1 MILQMTEFPVV
12 LQQQLDWGDMD
23 AFHHINNVV
32 YFRYFENVRMKYF
45 EAIGMIEE
53 VQRTRIGPILGATE
67 CKYLLPLIY
76 PDSITLGAT
85 VSKIREKRLSM
96 KYFIYSQ
103 KLEKIAAEGSAEIVF
118 VDFTTGRSSLISDTF
133 LAAINN
139 IQANG

>member
-45 EAIGMIEE
+45 EATGMIDEA
-53 VQRTRIGPILGATE
+53 QRTRIVPILGATE

-103 KLEKIAAEGSAEIVF
+103 KLEKIRN
-118 VDFTTGRSSLISDTF
+118 TY
-133 LAAINN
+133 
-139 IQANG
+139 NG